1 MNNPSATGSAGGPQS
16 DDHVE
21 QSLYAKA
28 EKIYPREVH
37 GLFARLRTLGV
48 LGLLG
53 LYYILPWMRWDG
65 HQALLFDLPA
75 RKFHI
80 FFVTLWPQ
88 DFFYLAVML
97 ILAGL
102 LLFFVTALAGR
113 IWCGYACPQTVW
125 TEAFL
130 WIERKVEGDRMKQ
143 QKLDALPM
151 NARKFRIK
159 ATKHFLWLAFAAW
172 TGFTFVGYFTPIIE
186 LGQRLLSFNL
196 GPWETFWVIF
206 YGFATYGNAGFM
218 REQVCKYMCPYARF
232 QSAMFDRDTLIV
244 SYLPERGEPRGSRK
258 RSADPAALGLGDCID
273 CTLCV
278 QVCPTGIDIRN
289 GLQYECIACS
299 PCIDACDDVMD
310 KMGYDRGLIAYTT
323 ENAMEGK
330 KTSIMRPR
338 IIIYAVLLASI
349 MAAFVYSF
357 SQRIPLGL
365 DVIRDRNTLYR
376 ETSEGLIENV
386 YTLKIL
392 NMDKVQHQY
401 ELTVSGI
408 PGLTLHKDMP
418 TIVVASGGVQELP
431 VRLRADEA
439 ELEARSSDVVFSL
452 VAIDNDTLAVTEDA
466 RFLGPQ

>member
-1 MNNPSATGSAGGPQS
+1 MTSPSTTGSPGAPKS
-16 DDHVE
+16 DDQVE

-53 LYYILPWMRWDG
+53 LYYILPWLRWDG

-75 RKFHI
+75 RKFYI

-102 LLFFVTALAGR
+102 TLFFVTALAGR

-151 NARKFRIK
+151 NGRKFRIK

-186 LGQRLLSFNL
+186 LGQRLLTFNL

-299 PCIDACDDVMD
+299 ACIDACDDVMD

-330 KTSIMRPR
+330 KTSIIRPR
-338 IIIYAVLLASI
+338 IIIYAVFLLAI
-349 MAAFVYSF
+349 TAAFVYSF

-376 ETSEGLIENV
+376 ETNEGLIENV
-386 YTLKIL
+386 YILKIL
-392 NMDKVQHQY
+392 NMDKAQHQY
-401 ELTVSGI
+401 QLTVSGI
-408 PGLTLHKDMP
+408 PGLTLHKDME

-431 VRLRADEA
+431 VRLRADEGD
-439 ELEARSSDVVFSL
+439 LEARSSDVVFSL
-452 VAIDNDTLAVTEDA
+452 VAIDNDKLSVTEDA

>member
-1 MNNPSATGSAGGPQS
+1 MSNPDATGPVTGAQS
-16 DDHVE
+16 DEQVA

-28 EKIYPREVH
+28 EKIYPRQVH
-37 GLFARLRTLGV
+37 GLFARLRVMGV

-53 LYYILPWMRWDG
+53 IYYILPWLRWDG
-65 HQALLFDLPA
+65 QQALLLDLPA

-88 DFFYLAVML
+88 DFFYLAVLL
-97 ILAGL
+97 IIAGL
-102 LLFFVTALAGR
+102 TLFFVTALAGR
-113 IWCGYACPQTVW
+113 VWCGYACPQTVW

-143 QKLDALPM
+143 QKLDALPL
-151 NARKFRIK
+151 NVRKFRIK

-186 LGQRLLSFNL
+186 LGQRLLTFQL

-232 QSAMFDRDTLIV
+232 QSAMFDKDTLIV
-244 SYLPERGEPRGSRK
+244 SYIPVRGEPRGSRK
-258 RSADPAALGLGDCID
+258 RSDDPVKKGLGDCID

-278 QVCPTGIDIRN
+278 QVCPTGIDIRD

-299 PCIDACDDVMD
+299 ACIDACDDVMD
-310 KMGYDRGLIAYTT
+310 KMGYEKGLIKYTT
-323 ENAMEGK
+323 EHAMKGGK
-330 KTSIMRPR
+330 THILRPR
-338 IIIYAVLLASI
+338 IVVYAVILMAI
-349 MAAFVYSF
+349 FAAFSWSF
-357 SQRIPLGL
+357 SQRISLGL

-376 ETSEGLIENV
+376 ETADGLIENV
-386 YTLKIL
+386 YILKIL
-392 NMDKVQHQY
+392 NMDASAHDYNLQ
-401 ELTVSGI
+401 VSGI
-408 PGLTLHKDMP
+408 PGMSLHKDMAV
-418 TIVVASGGVQELP
+418 IHVEAGGVLELP

-439 ELEARSSDVVFSL
+439 DLEVRSSHVVFEL
-452 VAIDNDTLAVTEDA
+452 VATDDAALVAREDA
-466 RFLGPQ
+466 KFLGPH